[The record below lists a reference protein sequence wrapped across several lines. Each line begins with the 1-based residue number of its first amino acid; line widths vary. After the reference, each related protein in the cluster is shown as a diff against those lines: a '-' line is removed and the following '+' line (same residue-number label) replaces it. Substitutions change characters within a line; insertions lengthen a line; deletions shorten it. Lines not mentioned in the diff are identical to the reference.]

1 VFSKTHPESTFSK
14 EPLQPATH
22 LPYKA
27 NRMPPVRLQDKKI
40 KVMYIQGVVSTRGF
54 FPLVLEEQTV

>member
-1 VFSKTHPESTFSK
+1 
-14 EPLQPATH
+14 
-22 LPYKA
+22 
-27 NRMPPVRLQDKKI
+27 MPPVRLQDKKI